1 MPFASLM
8 LKLSPLRERTFSFR
22 TRVSGRAARNWGNTP
37 MGWGAGAREAMV
49 GGVMFIVVVVVNVF
63 IAKGRLGMRVGLEG
77 WGLVLHC

>member
-1 MPFASLM
+1 
-8 LKLSPLRERTFSFR
+8 
-22 TRVSGRAARNWGNTP
+22 